1 VSDLNDLNFEDGLPL
16 PPEPDEVSP
25 QDEVVFARPRQPHFG
40 YAVAFAA
47 IAFLLV
53 QVFVIL
59 SLVGGETLHVLP
71 KHAGSHLRDFPML
84 SVVAMLLGYGGTFAI
99 SFLLFPRLWQRS
111 FHAVL
116 EWNSSAATE
125 HLRRLMGL
133 GVFLSIVA
141 ESIQRFLPVPKSMP
155 VDDYFRTPSNAWI
168 MMFFGTLVAPAFEEL
183 LFRGFLLR
191 ALAIAWD
198 WMRLPKT
205 PEAHLLWRTTESLSR
220 SGLVFSS
227 ILTSFGFALMHAAQL
242 AHAWS
247 SVAVLFG
254 VGLALTWV
262 RLHYRSLAASTLVHA
277 TYNGFIFTL
286 MCVYT
291 GGFQHLERMHR

>member
-1 VSDLNDLNFEDGLPL
+1 VSDLNFEDNLPL
-16 PPEPDEVSP
+16 LTSSDAASSP
-25 QDEVVFARPRQPHFG
+25 DEVVFAQPRQPHLG
-40 YAVAFAA
+40 YAIAFAA

-53 QVFVIL
+53 QVFLIL

-71 KHAGSHLRDFPML
+71 KHAGSHLHDFPML
-84 SVVAMLLGYGGTFAI
+84 SIFAMLLGYGGTFGV
-99 SFLLFPRLWQRS
+99 SFLVFPRLWERS
-111 FHAVL
+111 FKDVL
-116 EWNSSAATE
+116 EWNASAAKL
-125 HLRRLMGL
+125 HLRSLMGL
-133 GVFLSIVA
+133 GVVLCIAA
-141 ESIQRFLPVPKSMP
+141 ESLQRFLPIPKSMP
-155 VDDYFRTPSNAWI
+155 MDDYFRTPSNAWV

-191 ALAIAWD
+191 AFAIAWD
-198 WMRLPKT
+198 WIRLPKT
-205 PEAHLLWRTTESLSR
+205 PEAQLLWRTTESLSR
-220 SGLVFSS
+220 SGIIFAS

-254 VGLALTWV
+254 VGLTLTWV

-286 MCVYT
+286 MCAYT
-291 GGFQHLERMHR
+291 GGFQHLERMQR